1 MVKVGVVGYGTIGER
16 LADGLNRQKDME
28 LMGVVDV
35 APTLPVRALV
45 ESGRGYPIYCGT
57 SERVPLMEDAGIPI
71 VGTLDDLLDQVD
83 MVCDAAPPGIG
94 IKNKEA
100 YERHKVK
107 ATFQGGEKDAISP
120 ILFSSM
126 GNYDQ
131 AKGLDYIKI
140 ISCNTTGIVRAVVVV
155 DEIFG
160 VEKSVA
166 TIVRRAADPSEIHKG
181 PIDAAIPGRVPS
193 HQATDLMRVMPHLQA
208 MGFIITVPTT
218 HGHVIAMHVTLKQ
231 EITTENALEVFRQG
245 RRIRTFRIED
255 GFLSNTHIFDYLR
268 DLGVPR
274 ADMYEVGI
282 WEETVLAQGRDLYW
296 IHNIPQ
302 ESIVIPENIDAI
314 RAAMG
319 MQADKWDAVDT
330 TDRYLGIAKESL
342 G

>member
-16 LADGLNRQKDME
+16 IATGLAQQEDMQ
-28 LMGVVDV
+28 LVGVVDV

-45 ESGRGYPIYCGT
+45 NSGWGYPIYCAIPENIPMMEAAGVPIAGT
-57 SERVPLMEDAGIPI
+57 M
-71 VGTLDDLLDQVD
+71 DDLLGQVD

-94 IKNKEA
+94 LKNKEA
-100 YERHKVK
+100 FLKHGVK
-107 ATFQGGEKDAISP
+107 ATFQGGEKDEISP
-120 ILFSSM
+120 ILFSSTA
-126 GNYDQ
+126 NYDL

-140 ISCNTTGIVRAVVVV
+140 ISCNTTGIVRAVVAV
-155 DEIFG
+155 DEAFG

-181 PIDAAIPGRVPS
+181 PIDAAIPGKVPS
-193 HQATDLMRVMPHLQA
+193 HQATDLMVVMPHIDA

-218 HGHVIAMHVTLKQ
+218 HGHVIAMHVTLNK
-231 EITTENALEVFRQG
+231 EVTTEDALEVFRGG
-245 RRIRTFRIED
+245 RRIKTFRMED

-268 DLGVPR
+268 DVGAPR

-282 WEETVLAQGRDLYW
+282 WEETVLAKGRDLYW

-302 ESIVIPENIDAI
+302 EAIVIPENIDAI

-319 MQADKWDAVDT
+319 MQEAKWDAVDT
-330 TDRYLGIAKESL
+330 TDRYLGIYK